1 MDGRY
6 VEPRQV
12 MWAVP
17 EIIWED
23 DRGMSF
29 RVPAILEDTSKS
41 GACIRVKRPLAI
53 GSRLIIKWHRE
64 QFSAVARNCRRDG
77 GDFLLGVCR
86 APEVGRAGKPEP
98 APVRIETKSHGKI
111 SGHPAIKSRRV
122 LRVYC
127 PRCAYPARPT
137 QYPHDQQWPSAL
149 GRQQL

>member
-12 MWAVP
+12 MWAVA

-64 QFSAVARNCRRDG
+64 QFSAVARNCRRTAEIFCWACAALPKSG
-77 GDFLLGVCR
+77 G
-86 APEVGRAGKPEP
+86 P
-98 APVRIETKSHGKI
+98 ASPSLRLSVSKQNRMRKI